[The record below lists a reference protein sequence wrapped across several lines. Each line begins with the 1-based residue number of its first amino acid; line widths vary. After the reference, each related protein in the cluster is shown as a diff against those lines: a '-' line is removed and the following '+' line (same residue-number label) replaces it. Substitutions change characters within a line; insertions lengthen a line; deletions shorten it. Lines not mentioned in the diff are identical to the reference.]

1 MAGMTSPYVL
11 MGRKVAQ
18 NAFDGSMVPDMGMEP
33 SMQDPQAF
41 QNQQQILEQATPKM
55 ALTPEMPAQPPQ
67 PQQEQIPQVPLQGG
81 MAPMS
86 REDIINQLRLAT
98 EEDVKSQREGLKF
111 AEQRLKEALEAP
123 KEIDWSPLIALADQ
137 WSGSDLL
144 SAYQRPQSKEKQIQ
158 ALQEMVLKSRG
169 QLSETQRR
177 SLQDVLESEDRK
189 LSREATRAATEQAR
203 AAADVSRAQGL
214 QLKQNAETRASSKQ
228 YNDEFGQT
236 IRGATEVANAAQKIK
251 DIINR
256 NGGMIPTDITGEGK
270 LLKEEYDSAVS
281 SMITGFNRDIAKL
294 GALAGADLN
303 IINKAINADTSLFN
317 AYIKNWLGSG
327 GRGTIKTI
335 DDFLK
340 RNDDLVSQARRLV
353 IKGNKE
359 ALPIFEE
366 DEKFYLK
373 TRSGSKEQ
381 VKDGS
386 KEKPKTINQGGVVY
400 TLNPQTGEYE

>member
-18 NAFDGSMVPDMGMEP
+18 NPFDGSMVPDMGMEP
-33 SMQDPQAF
+33 SMQDPQAL

-137 WSGSDLL
+137 WSGSDLM

-214 QLKQNAETRASSKQ
+214 QLRQDAETRAASKQ
-228 YNDEFGQT
+228 YNDEFGNT
-236 IRGATEVANAAQKIK
+236 IRGSTEVTNAAQKIK

-256 NGGMIPTDITGEGK
+256 NKGLIPTGIEGEDRQ
-270 LLKEEYDSAVS
+270 LKEEYDQAVS
-281 SMITGFNRDIAKL
+281 SMLAGFNRDIAKL
-294 GALAGADLN
+294 GALAGADKD
-303 IINKAINADTSLFN
+303 IIEKAQGGNTSLFD
-317 AYIKNWLGSG
+317 AYIRNWLGTG
-327 GRGTIKTI
+327 GRGTVKII

-340 RNDDLVSQARRLV
+340 RNDELIAQTRRLV
-353 IKGNKE
+353 TKGNKA
-359 ALPIFEE
+359 ALPVFEE

-373 TRSGSKEQ
+373 TRRGSSEGASDRQKKIEEARKIMESQ
-381 VKDGS
+381 KG
-386 KEKPKTINQGGVVY
+386 Q
-400 TLNPQTGEYE
+400 

>member
-18 NAFDGSMVPDMGMEP
+18 NPFDGSMVPDMGMEP
-33 SMQDPQAF
+33 SMQDQQAL

-137 WSGSDLL
+137 WSGSDLM

-203 AAADVSRAQGL
+203 AAAAVAREQSFQL
-214 QLKQNAETRASSKQ
+214 QKTGKEMEAADKYNKSFGETL
-228 YNDEFGQT
+228 
-236 IRGATEVANAAQKIK
+236 RGSTEVTYAAQKIK

-256 NGGMIPTDITGEGK
+256 NKGLIPAGLEGEDRQ
-270 LLKEEYDSAVS
+270 LKEEYDSAVS
-281 SMITGFNRDIAKL
+281 SMIAGFNRDIAKL

-303 IINKAINADTSLFN
+303 IINKAINGDTSLFN
-317 AYIKNWLGSG
+317 AYIKNWLGTG
-327 GRGTIKTI
+327 GRGTVKII

-340 RNDDLVSQARRLV
+340 RNDELVEQMERNVNSQYKLAMP
-353 IKGNKE
+353 
-359 ALPIFEE
+359 AFEE
-366 DEKFYLK
+366 DKKFYLK
-373 TRSGSKEQ
+373 TRFGSKEQ